1 MRCPKAQNQQY
12 GGRNVPDLRLS
23 AQIEQ
28 GDLFPRENTSMHVI
42 PKLVQI
48 TPIQLYSRAA
58 PTSRSVLL

>member
-1 MRCPKAQNQQY
+1 MFPTS
-12 GGRNVPDLRLS
+12 DS